1 MYKYHYTFIF
11 RVLLIILLPLATMA
25 QQKPYTYME
34 SLKYPFPVKK
44 ALLSH
49 NKEIAYV
56 DEGKGPY
63 TLLMVHGLGSY
74 LPVYTKMVEALQQNF
89 RCIAVDLPN
98 YGKSSSGEYPFSMD
112 FFAQTL
118 KAFIH
123 TAKLKNVILVG
134 HSMGG
139 QIGMTLALDAPG
151 TLKGLVLLSPAG
163 FETFLPEHRAWFSAL
178 MQPALLK
185 ATPPAQIERNF
196 DVNFHNNKLPDD
208 ARFMLEDRM
217 SLRADSIAYDAYC
230 NMIPRCVMGMLD
242 SPVFDRISSIRLP
255 VLILAGEEDA
265 LIPNRILHP
274 GMTPRQVAEAGHS
287 RIPGSRLRMLSPC
300 GHFVPWE
307 CAEEVSGEIMEFA
320 GSLPKQVSKYRSN

>member
-1 MYKYHYTFIF
+1 MYMQHFTFTL
-11 RVLLIILLPLATMA
+11 RALLIIFLPLATMA
-25 QQKPYTYME
+25 QQKPTAYME

-44 ALLSH
+44 ALLS
-49 NKEIAYV
+49 NDRVLAYI

-74 LPVYTKMVEALQQNF
+74 LPVYTKMVEGLKGKF
-89 RCIAVDLPN
+89 RCVAVDLPN
-98 YGKSSSGEYPFSMD
+98 YGKSSSGAYPFTMD
-112 FFAQTL
+112 FFAETL
-118 KAFIH
+118 KAFIR
-123 TAKLKNVILVG
+123 TTKLKNVILVG

-139 QIGMTLALDAPG
+139 QIGMTLALNAPG
-151 TLKGLVLLSPAG
+151 SLKGLVLLSPAG
-163 FETFLPEHRAWFSAL
+163 FETFSPEHRAWFSAL

-196 DVNFHNNKLPDD
+196 DINFHHNKLPED

-217 SLRADSIAYDAYC
+217 RLRNDSIAYDAYC

-242 SPVFDRISSIRLP
+242 GPVFDRLGSLDLP

-274 GMTPRQVAEAGHS
+274 GMTPRQVAEAGHA
-287 RIPGSRLRMLSPC
+287 RIPGSILRMLSPC

-307 CAEEVSGEIMEFA
+307 CAEEVSREIADFI
-320 GSLPKQVSKYRSN
+320 LLL

>member
-1 MYKYHYTFIF
+1 MYHFTFIP
-11 RVLLIILLPLATMA
+11 RALMIIFLPLATMA
-25 QQKPYTYME
+25 QQKPSAYME

-44 ALLSH
+44 ALLSSG
-49 NKEIAYV
+49 ETLAYI

-74 LPVYTKMVEALQQNF
+74 LPVYTKMVKALSGNF

-98 YGKSSSGEYPFSMD
+98 YGKSSSGEYPFTMD

-118 KAFIH
+118 KTFIR

-139 QIGMTLALDAPG
+139 QIGMTLALDVPG
-151 TLKGLVLLSPAG
+151 SLKGLVLLSPAG

-185 ATPPAQIERNF
+185 ATLPAQIERNF
-196 DVNFHNNKLPDD
+196 DINFHNNKLPED

-217 SLRADSIAYDAYC
+217 KLRNDTIAYDAYC

-242 SPVFDRISSIRLP
+242 GPVFDRLGALRLP
-255 VLILAGEEDA
+255 VLILAGEDDA

-274 GMTPRQVAEAGHS
+274 GITPKQVAETGHS
-287 RIPGSRLRMLSPC
+287 RIPGSRLRMLSSC

-307 CAEEVSGEIMEFA
+307 CAEEVSREIMDFA
-320 GSLPKQVSKYRSN
+320 GSLHKQVSKPASR